1 MEENLKN
8 VRSYFVCLF
17 HTADG
22 AAPCASDL
30 GSVDT
35 WRDLCKRMDRRAERD
50 RDLRINQ
57 MHRCGSRDHYGG
69 DLQFLRS
76 NGHVAHQF
84 ERGDD
89 HKEHGKFWRK
99 Q

>member
-1 MEENLKN
+1 MLDHISF
-8 VRSYFVCLF
+8 VYFIQQMAQHPVLLISVLLTLGVIF
-17 HTADG
+17 VNG
-22 AAPCASDL
+22 WPAAPN
-30 GSVDT
+30 
-35 WRDLCKRMDRRAERD
+35 D